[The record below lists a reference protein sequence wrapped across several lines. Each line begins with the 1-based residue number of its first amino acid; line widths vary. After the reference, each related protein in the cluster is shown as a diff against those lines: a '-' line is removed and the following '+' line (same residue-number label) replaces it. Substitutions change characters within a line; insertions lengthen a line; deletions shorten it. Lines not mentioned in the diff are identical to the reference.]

1 LATTVTA
8 SDEISIEFLVRT
20 LATGDELI
28 TFYAA
33 STSAEKAPFSLSTSR
48 NTSSAARLPA
58 DVIFASDQSMDGV
71 CSRRASSVEMRTN
84 HTIDFVDFSFGT

>member
-58 DVIFASDQSMDGV
+58 DVIFASDQSMGGV